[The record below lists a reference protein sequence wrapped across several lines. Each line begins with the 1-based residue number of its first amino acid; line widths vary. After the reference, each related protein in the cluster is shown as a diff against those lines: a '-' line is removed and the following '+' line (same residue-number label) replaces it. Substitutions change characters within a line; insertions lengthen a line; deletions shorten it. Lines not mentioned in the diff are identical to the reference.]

1 MSGQKCPELEEKL
14 SYQAVP
20 VGLLLHSG
28 AGQEVRRYGQRVQ
41 PPSLFILCVIHIP
54 IDDGEPVPVR
64 EAEPIP
70 VGRAVQLEQSNDFI
84 IAAPMAAKDSDIAT
98 AFAKP
103 IEKLQPTALKLPFD
117 EEFVIEGK
125 MSSSQTAWPTAL
137 MRSIPTGFVARASP
151 KYTAH

>member
-1 MSGQKCPELEEKL
+1 M
-14 SYQAVP
+14 
-20 VGLLLHSG
+20 
-28 AGQEVRRYGQRVQ
+28 
-41 PPSLFILCVIHIP
+41 
-54 IDDGEPVPVR
+54 
-64 EAEPIP
+64 
-70 VGRAVQLEQSNDFI
+70 QLEQSNDFI